1 VSDKLPDEPYCHEM
15 EEIEKLMR
23 DYVALVGSDTT
34 LAATYYEEPAS
45 VVGPKAFLLMQTKA
59 EVIQFLIF

>member
-1 VSDKLPDEPYCHEM
+1 M

-34 LAATYYEEPAS
+34 LAATYYEE
-45 VVGPKAFLLMQTKA
+45 
-59 EVIQFLIF
+59 